1 MTTRKELETIKKKVL
16 TALYNESITGHKI
29 RIKTKDDSDI
39 IFFVD
44 EVQIMG
50 ESFFVDITENGA
62 FTIHLMISYEDIK
75 EIDDRTTSK
84 VLYMKVN

>member
-1 MTTRKELETIKKKVL
+1 MKRARGKKKVL
-16 TALYNESITGHKI
+16 TALYNESVTGHKI
-29 RIKTKDDSDI
+29 RIKTKEDSDI

-44 EVQIMG
+44 EVRIKG

>member
-1 MTTRKELETIKKKVL
+1 MTTRKELETIKNRVL
-16 TALYNESITGHKI
+16 KALNNDRVTRHKI
-29 RIKTKDDSDI
+29 RIKTKEDSDI
-39 IFFVD
+39 IFFEDGVR
-44 EVQIMG
+44 IKG

-84 VLYMKVN
+84 VLYMKGD

>member
-1 MTTRKELETIKKKVL
+1 MTTYKELETIKNRVL
-16 TALYNESITGHKI
+16 KALDNESVTGHKI
-29 RIKTKDDSDI
+29 RIKTKEDSDI

-44 EVQIMG
+44 EVRIKG

-75 EIDDRTTSK
+75 EIDDRTTTEI
-84 VLYMKVN
+84 LYMKVN

>member
-1 MTTRKELETIKKKVL
+1 MTTQTKLDTIKQKVL
-16 TALYNESITGHKI
+16 TVLNSESVKGHKI

-44 EVQIMG
+44 EVRIM
-50 ESFFVDITENGA
+50 EEPFFIDITENGA

-75 EIDDRTTSK
+75 EIDDRTTTEI
-84 VLYMKVN
+84 LYQKGD